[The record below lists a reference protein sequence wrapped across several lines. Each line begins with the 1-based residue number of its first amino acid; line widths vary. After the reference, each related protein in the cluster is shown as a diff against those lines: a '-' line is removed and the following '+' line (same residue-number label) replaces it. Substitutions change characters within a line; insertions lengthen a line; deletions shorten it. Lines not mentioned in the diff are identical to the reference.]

1 MKVIAVVDERKT
13 KVFEIDMPVPNKNEV
28 LIRIKGCSLCTFE
41 QRVFTRQI
49 KYPLPWVGGHEIAGV
64 IEALGEGVD
73 PAVYTIG
80 AKVAPRLLNVCGN
93 CYYCRHGM
101 ESLCIEAYK
110 FETQVGKL
118 YPGGLGEYII
128 ANVSQIYFL
137 DDRLSF
143 EEAVFAEPLG
153 CVLSSIERAK
163 IGLGDDVVIIGG
175 GVMGMLHILCSKLS
189 GARVILSEPDN
200 KRAEFAKKLGADFT
214 INPKEQ
220 DPVQFVK
227 DLSGGRGAEVVINT
241 TPISALVEQGIKM
254 TAPLGRFVQ
263 YSSMHP
269 DTPVSISPNWLH
281 NSYADLTGTVNTSI
295 RTFNSS
301 VTLLNKGLIN
311 VKPLMSEVYDILE
324 VDKAFERS
332 LCPETFR
339 VMIRF

>member
-1 MKVIAVVDERKT
+1 VKVVAVVDERKT
-13 KVFEIDMPVPNKNEV
+13 KLFEIERPVPQKDEV
-28 LIRIKGCSLCTFE
+28 LVRIKGCSLCTFE
-41 QRVFTRQI
+41 QRVFTRET
-49 KYPLPWVGGHEIAGV
+49 KFPLPWVGGHEIAGV
-64 IEALGEGVD
+64 IEELGEGVD
-73 PAVYTIG
+73 PAMYPIG
-80 AKVAPRLLNVCGN
+80 AKVAPRLLYVCGT

-101 ESLCIEAYK
+101 ESLCVKAYK
-110 FETQVGKL
+110 LNSQTGKL
-118 YPGGLGEYII
+118 SPGGLGEYIV

-137 DDRLSF
+137 NDIVSF

-163 IGLGDDVVIIGG
+163 IGIGDDVIIIGG
-175 GVMGMLHILCSKLS
+175 GVMGMLHVLCSKLS
-189 GARVILSEPDN
+189 GARVILSEPDK
-200 KRAEFAKKLGADFT
+200 KRAEFAKKLGADFVV
-214 INPKEQ
+214 NPKEQ

-227 DLSGGRGAEVVINT
+227 DLSDGRGADVVFNT

-281 NSYADLTGTVNTSI
+281 NSFAQLTGTVNTSVGS
-295 RTFNSS
+295 FNSS

-311 VKPLMSEVYDILE
+311 VKPLMSEVYGISE
-324 VDKAFERS
+324 ADKAFERA